1 MNLNDDGS
9 DEENNYRA
17 PIPSKKQSL
26 IYGEYDNFE
35 EYKRKINENND
46 YDDDMKQ
53 ALIATRM
60 DFLME
65 NMPEL
70 LVDSNSANSANSS
83 NTISNDEYMD
93 RVIKLSEVANKM
105 SEIIDLNKNLGTR
118 LKNKISD
125 YINFQIDIITFDN
138 ESLIDIE
145 YIFDKI
151 KLNPNI
157 QSEVFNIIVPEDQE
171 SFIQYKQIIEQSKK
185 DYQALEEKLRL
196 QQEKIRLEKEREQN
210 EIALEKERRIGI
222 TNILMSKIL
231 KIVNFDKEAKELKE
245 ILTPYIENFNNIII
259 HYISL
264 NDSDFD
270 KLNKFINKTRFTE
283 KEKNDILK
291 IFI

>member
-35 EYKRKINENND
+35 DYKRKINENND

-185 DYQALEEKLRL
+185 DYQALEEKLKL

-210 EIALEKERRIGI
+210 EIAMEKERRIGI
-222 TNILMSKIL
+222 MNTLMSKIL
-231 KIVNFDKEAKELKE
+231 KLVNFDKEAKELKE